1 MLSIVTSPAEVEI
14 VIDGISKGK
23 TLAGPPPAD
32 YAPRASAAGVQMNAL
47 SAVLVAAELS
57 TGAHRVEFR
66 RPCYV
71 PAERRVDITQLQD
84 VVLDPVKLDSAFG
97 TVVAT
102 STQPN
107 TIVFVDGQERGP
119 APFTGQLCEGEHVVE
134 MRSAFGRYARRVDT
148 RAGQRTEVTGAMR
161 PAFAIVSATVQTG
174 VSTDLRSAI
183 ERALEP
189 VRSVSLFAPPADR
202 VDQALRG
209 SQLTADWLSFDN
221 NKRASGTARPSAP
234 PTAISRP
241 ARARVRRAQGVASVT
256 VPSALNRNRVV
267 ISLLSA
273 GSARCA
279 AFIGSSLDL
288 WTRTVGQ
295 PLGLVFGQA
304 AAINRTDDDRRG

>member
-1 MLSIVTSPAEVEI
+1 
-14 VIDGISKGK
+14 
-23 TLAGPPPAD
+23 
-32 YAPRASAAGVQMNAL
+32 MNAL

-57 TGAHRVEFR
+57 TGAHRIEFR
-66 RPCYV
+66 RLCSV
-71 PAERRVDITQLQD
+71 AAERSVNITQLQD
-84 VVLDPVKLDSAFG
+84 VVLDPVKLESAVG

-107 TIVFVDGQERGP
+107 TVVFVDGQERGP

-148 RAGQRTEVTGAMR
+148 RAGQRSEVTGAMR

-209 SQLTADWLSFDN
+209 SRLTADWLSFDN
-221 NKRASGTARPSAP
+221 NKRAIGSTADLSAP
-234 PTAISRP
+234 RAAISTRL
-241 ARARVRRAQGVASVT
+241 ARTFDAQGSHRSPCRPRSIGPADV
-256 VPSALNRNRVV
+256 
-267 ISLLSA
+267 SLLSA
-273 GSARCA
+273 RAAPIRTCETQSRSIRTTLMPSAL
-279 AFIGSSLDL
+279 LDRPVQFL
-288 WTRTVGQ
+288 RPSIRLTT
-295 PLGLVFGQA
+295 
-304 AAINRTDDDRRG
+304 DRRR